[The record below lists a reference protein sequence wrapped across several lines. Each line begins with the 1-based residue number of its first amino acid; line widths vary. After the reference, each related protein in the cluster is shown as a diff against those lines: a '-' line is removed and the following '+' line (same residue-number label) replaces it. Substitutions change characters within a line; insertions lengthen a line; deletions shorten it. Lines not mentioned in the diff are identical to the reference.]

1 MGPAIGVEAS
11 SVYGAYLDN
20 EISTS
25 NPINLT
31 HMGGFLST
39 SKEMGYTY
47 GIMETDES
55 SDDSSAFRAGY
66 LRQWRFKE
74 KNEWGIALEVL
85 RPL

>member
-1 MGPAIGVEAS
+1 
-11 SVYGAYLDN
+11 
-20 EISTS
+20 
-25 NPINLT
+25 
-31 HMGGFLST
+31 MGGFLST

-55 SDDSSAFRAGY
+55 LDDSSAFRAGY

-74 KNEWGIALEVL
+74 NNEWGIALEVL